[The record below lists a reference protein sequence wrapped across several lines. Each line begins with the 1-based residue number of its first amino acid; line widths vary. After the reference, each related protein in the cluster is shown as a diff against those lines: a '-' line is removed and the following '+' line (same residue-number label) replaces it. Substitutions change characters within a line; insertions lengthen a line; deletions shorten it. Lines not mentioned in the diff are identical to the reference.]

1 MLAVST
7 AGEAM
12 RSATQ
17 VCWVLYQ
24 LAFSSGPQEVRTSKD
39 RPEQLM
45 ASRKRESTSA
55 IAAGRKGREGE
66 AVVEAGTP

>member
-7 AGEAM
+7 TGEAM

-39 RPEQLM
+39 RLEQLM
-45 ASRKRESTSA
+45 ARRRRKSTSA
-55 IAAGRKGREGE
+55 IAAGREGE
-66 AVVEAGTP
+66 AVVEVGTP